1 MDSHN
6 QSELTRLRAT
16 IATVRLEKSRRAED
30 LASSVTS
37 PERRRYA
44 LRRYPLLVQELR
56 MTAVELEKLIAVARR
71 NEYERHRH

>member
-6 QSELTRLRAT
+6 QPELTRLRAT
-16 IATVRLEKSRRAED
+16 IAHVRLEKSRRAED

-56 MTAVELEKLIAVARR
+56 MTAVELEKIIAVARR
-71 NEYERHRH
+71 NEYARDRR